1 MAIALAALAWFTAL
15 GHHLE
20 RVPLE
25 AEPSRTRPAVGGGN
39 ILRMRHQQD
48 RGRGHLAYRL
58 KGDGDLLSVGIE
70 QANPGKAGQQAP
82 ARSPVAKPDPSAD
95 HTTAMEPGWA

>member
-1 MAIALAALAWFTAL
+1 
-15 GHHLE
+15 
-20 RVPLE
+20 
-25 AEPSRTRPAVGGGN
+25 
-39 ILRMRHQQD
+39 MRHQQD

-58 KGDGDLLSVGIE
+58 KGDGDLLSLGIE

-95 HTTAMEPGWA
+95 HTTAMEPGWGMTEPPPTWRVAAQAARTKTIESVVARRTRILP